1 MARPRKYATEEE
13 RRAAL
18 RANWQKYNE
27 AHRVERAA
35 HNKTYCQREEI
46 KQQRKELR
54 VARTIAKR
62 SAETNLTVSV
72 ESASVESAAL
82 KTN

>member
-62 SAETNLTVSV
+62 SAENLTVSV

-82 KTN
+82 ETN